1 MTSGQRNE
9 RFGMFVDF
17 TVTVEGLI
25 QLYWPART
33 SSPLV
38 SSPFFHFLS
47 LQRRCCVYNRV
58 NFFLLLLHPPP
69 YIYRVHDRD
78 ARAPKPK
85 KHWLHFLH
93 RRLVDPYASRR
104 WPGYTYTYIS
114 WYWISGIMA
123 VPRHAV
129 DSFLPNFTHR
139 YTTTHRPVAP
149 PPPAPQHRVSSQ
161 TPFKIVSALCFSL
174 WRILCC
180 SSSALDSFPSFFFI
194 LR

>member
-1 MTSGQRNE
+1 MNSGQRNE

-33 SSPLV
+33 SSPLFPF
-38 SSPFFHFLS
+38 PFFHFLS
-47 LQRRCCVYNRV
+47 LQRRCCVYNHV

-114 WYWISGIMA
+114 WYWFSGIMA

-139 YTTTHRPVAP
+139 YIATHRPVAHP
-149 PPPAPQHRVSSQ
+149 PQHRVSSQ
-161 TPFKIVSALCFSL
+161 TPFKIVSALCFPL

-180 SSSALDSFPSFFFI
+180 SSSALDSFPFFFFI